1 MKKPSLA
8 LTLVVVAVPAL
19 ANAATRVSS
28 DSNCPSSD
36 AISQRLLGLL
46 AAGGPAISSAR
57 VRTEGESLR
66 IELATPGE
74 ANRERTVPGSGD
86 CEARAEMAALI
97 IAAWLDAMPVGT
109 ISTPGVPPR
118 EPPPVPRQT
127 AEPDPLEEP
136 ASPPLSLGTR
146 TLVGAGL
153 FGLADSLGASP
164 GFALAAAM
172 PNLLELFGWTAEVS
186 LSLPRQISV
195 GQGTAHYWRPTFGL
209 AATGEIRAK
218 NWAVRP
224 QAGAVLGILLVNGTG
239 YVQNTRSTTV
249 TWGAGAGV
257 ALARSWRRNELWLRL
272 DALLWPQ
279 GRSVR
284 SKQTPVGSDIEV
296 ALPEWESRLA
306 AGFSWGI
313 H

>member
-1 MKKPSLA
+1 MKKISLA
-8 LTLVVVAVPAL
+8 LTLAAVAMPAL
-19 ANAATRVSS
+19 SHAATRVSS
-28 DSNCPSSD
+28 DTNCPSAD

-46 AAGGPAISSAR
+46 AAGGPATSSAR
-57 VRTEGESLR
+57 VRSEGETLH

-118 EPPPVPRQT
+118 APPPAPRQAT
-127 AEPDPLEEP
+127 EPDPLEE
-136 ASPPLSLGTR
+136 AENPPLSLGTR

-153 FGLADSLGASP
+153 FGLVDTEGASP
-164 GFALAAAM
+164 GFALEAAM
-172 PNLLELFGWTAEVS
+172 PNLVELFGWTAEVS
-186 LSLPRQISV
+186 LSLPRQISA
-195 GQGTAHYWRPTFGL
+195 GQGTAHYWRPTFAL
-209 AATGEIRAK
+209 AATGEIRAN

-224 QAGAVLGILLVNGTG
+224 QAGAALGILSVKGTG
-239 YVQNTRSTTV
+239 YDQNSRATTV

-284 SKQTPVGSDIEV
+284 SKLPSGSDIEV
-296 ALPEWESRLA
+296 ALPEWEIRLA